1 MSQNVISHC
10 DEFSFLKKGSACVIT
25 NLCIFMLDLA
35 EQYDQVGVVF
45 FRKNVIISIDCV
57 VLHAHFFIDV
67 HPCYKIDLIAQLL
80 TYLAD
85 GCTYC
90 CAMFHMSRD
99 SEMWSWLDPKTQN
112 INFL

>member
-80 TYLAD
+80 YKLWQKDAFTA
-85 GCTYC
+85 
-90 CAMFHMSRD
+90 ARMMFHAQMS
-99 SEMWSWLDPKTQN
+99 SPFSP
-112 INFL
+112 F